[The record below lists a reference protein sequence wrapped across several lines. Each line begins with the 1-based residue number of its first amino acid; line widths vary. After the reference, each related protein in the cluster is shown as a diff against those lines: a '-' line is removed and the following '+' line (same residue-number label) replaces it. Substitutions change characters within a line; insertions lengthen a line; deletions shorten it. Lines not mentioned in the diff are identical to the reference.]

1 MPPSDSG
8 DPSPSDRFEPAPV
21 PAIGIGFEPEHL
33 YKAVGLFFLF
43 LLFYA
48 NFAAISEVLLV
59 IYASAILAIA
69 LNVVVGLAP
78 RHRAFISIA
87 IGLFLL
93 SAVALALWL
102 AIPPLAAEVRQLFEQ
117 LPLYQQQLQEWSLW
131 LYEKTGFN
139 VDLVGPEARAFVGR
153 IFRGGNILAR
163 AGGLFEGIL
172 IPLLIVLGSLFAI
185 ANPNHRLLDPLLYVV
200 PRTRRASFRRMFL
213 LLGERLRGW
222 VKGTLIGMLVVGS
235 MVTLGLWILGV
246 QFTLLLGILAGLLEI
261 VPIIGPWISGAAA
274 VTVAL
279 MQDPSKA
286 AWVALMMFA
295 VQQLESNLIL
305 PLVMSKAAEVHPFVA
320 LFAIYFFGN
329 LFGFLGVILAIPL
342 ALLIWSVVEVLWVER
357 VLGTE
362 HDNIEPLV
370 REASE

>member
-1 MPPSDSG
+1 MRPSHSG
-8 DPSPSDRFEPAPV
+8 DPSPSDRTEPAPA

-59 IYASAILAIA
+59 VYASAILAIA
-69 LNVVVGLAP
+69 LNVIVGLAP

-87 IGLFLL
+87 IGLLL
-93 SAVALALWL
+93 LGAVALTLWF
-102 AIPPLAAEVRQLFEQ
+102 AIPPLAAELRQLFEQ
-117 LPLYQQQLQEWSLW
+117 LPFYQQQLQEWSLW
-131 LYEKTGFN
+131 LREKTGFN
-139 VDLVGPEARAFVGR
+139 VDLLGPGTRAFVGR
-153 IFRGGNILAR
+153 MLRGGDILAR
-163 AGGLFEGIL
+163 AGGFFEGIL
-172 IPLLIVLGSLFAI
+172 IPLLIILGSLFAI

-200 PRTRRASFRRMFL
+200 PRSRRESFRRMFL
-213 LLGERLRGW
+213 LLGVRLRGW
-222 VKGTLIGMLVVGS
+222 VKGTLIGMLVVGAL
-235 MVTLGLWILGV
+235 VTLGLWVLGV

-261 VPIIGPWISGAAA
+261 VPIIGPWVSAAAA

-279 MQDPSKA
+279 MQDPTKA
-286 AWVALMMFA
+286 VWVALLMFA

-320 LFAIYFFGN
+320 LFALYFFGN
-329 LFGFLGVILAIPL
+329 LFGFLGVILALPL
-342 ALLIWSVVEVLWVER
+342 VLLIWTVVEVLWVER

-362 HDNIEPLV
+362 HDRFEPLV